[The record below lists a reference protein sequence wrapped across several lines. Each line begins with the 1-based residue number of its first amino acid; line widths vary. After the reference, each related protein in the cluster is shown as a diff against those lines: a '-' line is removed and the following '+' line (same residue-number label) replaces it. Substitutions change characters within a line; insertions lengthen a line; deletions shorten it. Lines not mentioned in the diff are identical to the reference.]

1 MTIDDD
7 DDAAHQQQLSRRM
20 KQSIESKPAATGTR
34 QKRLGHLD
42 DDSDSDEGFEVMRQK
57 LKPAARTN
65 TKEKKRPNHLPDNDS
80 DSDDD
85 FEVMRQKLR
94 EMQNSKVK
102 EMERRKIDGL
112 DSTARARTIS
122 ATVGTGSKKQA
133 HAKKQAKVK
142 SKDVETTAAPVATL
156 STAVASSAVDNKTTA
171 PVSATVTTSESM
183 KQSPAKKEQIM
194 RERNNDVKA
203 TAAPVARSVAVVD
216 NAAVENKTQSS
227 AMTKQEVIELLDD
240 SDSDDDNP
248 VPKLERKRK
257 ARPSASSLEDEISS
271 MGISAIK
278 QELESCGISTK
289 LFIEKSELVNAL
301 VQARREGRK
310 PITKKQDD
318 LIPFHLF
325 ATSSSNRLS
334 QDKRRYFKTLRQ
346 VIGLDVPNRQ
356 LKWLVVSNF
365 ALDFGYLL
373 EQTLPDILQFHRVVV
388 FYSYCHNSD
397 AMTRWRE
404 LLSGSGN
411 TVEFVQ
417 LDPSA
422 PANSRTNPLPVQI
435 DTVCTTLK
443 CF

>member
-7 DDAAHQQQLSRRM
+7 DDAAQQQQQQQQLSRRM

-65 TKEKKRPNHLPDNDS
+65 TKEKKRLNHLPDNDS

-94 EMQNSKVK
+94 DMQNSKVK
-102 EMERRKIDGL
+102 EMERRKI

-156 STAVASSAVDNKTTA
+156 STAVTSSAVDNKTVA
-171 PVSATVTTSESM
+171 HVSATVTTSESM

-257 ARPSASSLEDEISS
+257 ARPSASSLEDEVSS
-271 MGISAIK
+271 MGISA
-278 QELESCGISTK
+278 SN
-289 LFIEKSELVNAL
+289 KSWNRVAF
-301 VQARREGRK
+301 Q
-310 PITKKQDD
+310 Q
-318 LIPFHLF
+318 
-325 ATSSSNRLS
+325 SSS
-334 QDKRRYFKTLRQ
+334 LRNQ
-346 VIGLDVPNRQ
+346 
-356 LKWLVVSNF
+356 S
-365 ALDFGYLL
+365 
-373 EQTLPDILQFHRVVV
+373 
-388 FYSYCHNSD
+388 
-397 AMTRWRE
+397 
-404 LLSGSGN
+404 
-411 TVEFVQ
+411 
-417 LDPSA
+417 
-422 PANSRTNPLPVQI
+422 
-435 DTVCTTLK
+435 
-443 CF
+443 